1 MVFHL
6 NDNKFI
12 YFNET
17 FLSFSTTTAHKNFD
31 KKSIYMYMV
40 YKKRETHPT
49 VYKRRNKI
57 KI

>member
-31 KKSIYMYMV
+31 KKSIYICIWYT
-40 YKKRETHPT
+40 KREKHIQQC
-49 VYKRRNKI
+49 I
-57 KI
+57 KGETK